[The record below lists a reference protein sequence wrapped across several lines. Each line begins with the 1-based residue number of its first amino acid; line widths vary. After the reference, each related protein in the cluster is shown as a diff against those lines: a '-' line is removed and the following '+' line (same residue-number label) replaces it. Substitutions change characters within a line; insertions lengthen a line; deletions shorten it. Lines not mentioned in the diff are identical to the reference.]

1 MYTYLN
7 VFYINDF
14 NVIFMLQTVVI
25 PGEKASVTR
34 LAASPNETHIAVG
47 YADGNVKIFDVNT
60 TENVCTFS
68 GHKSAITALTF
79 DQDGTRLA
87 SGSKVSMK
95 IFYSLIDYD
104 NTSRLKTKS
113 LHFCEVMN

>member
-1 MYTYLN
+1 MC
-7 VFYINDF
+7 
-14 NVIFMLQTVVI
+14 
-25 PGEKASVTR
+25 R

-47 YADGNVKIFDVNT
+47 YADGNVKIFDFNS

-87 SGSKVSMK
+87 SGSKVCLKAIK
-95 IFYSLIDYD
+95 IVNRIFHSDAIQL
-104 NTSRLKTKS
+104 
-113 LHFCEVMN
+113 FVWV